1 MGSVNLTGRVPRPL
15 ATISGRLV
23 ATGVVV
29 FLLLVG
35 AVVYGFHYRLEKQQA
50 RKEQQQSQL
59 VASDAAQSNRRS
71 VEGETP
77 VSSVST
83 SATPTTNPVPSIAT
97 PLVNAA
103 HTVAQPFPSPANAPA
118 SQSAQTPAAPVYY
131 APQPVPQVDLQ
142 EELRKQALA
151 HRYARQQEALEAP
164 TGAQDQRTASSSTPD
179 PIQAEM
185 AQLNNLLHPAVGVTS
200 RAPVDG
206 ASAPALAPA
215 GVEPANGYR
224 AQNAQGEKREFQ
236 EGGEGPED
244 DYLKTTRTP
253 PLSPWVVQRGTVIPA
268 ALPHRLVSDLPGD
281 LIAEVARDVYDSPT
295 QKYVMIPAGSR
306 LVGEY
311 NSSVTYGQNRV
322 QAVWTAIYFPDG
334 SFIDLDR
341 MPSHAADGAVGLKD
355 QVDNHWKRVI
365 GGVALSSVLAAGLQ
379 ISQNRTNSSVLTY
392 PSAGQEAAAAIGTQ
406 AAQLGEQITNRNLN
420 IQPALKIRPGEI
432 FAVSVKKDML
442 FPGPYE
448 PLAVK

>member
-23 ATGVVV
+23 ATGVIV

-35 AVVYGFHYRLEKQQA
+35 AVVYGFHYRVQKQQA
-50 RKEQQQSQL
+50 RKDQQQTQL
-59 VASDAAQSNRRS
+59 VASDAAQSNRQS
-71 VEGETP
+71 IEGEMP
-77 VSSVST
+77 ISSVSG
-83 SATPTTNPVPSIAT
+83 AQPPPNPTASIAT

-103 HTVAQPFPSPANAPA
+103 RTVAQPFPSTATA
-118 SQSAQTPAAPVYY
+118 SASPGAQPPPAPVYS
-131 APQPVPQVDLQ
+131 APEPAPQVDPQ

-151 HRYARQQEALEAP
+151 HRYARRQEALEAP
-164 TGAQDQRTASSSTPD
+164 TGVQDLHSGAAATPD
-179 PIQAEM
+179 PLQADV
-185 AQLNNLLHPAVGVTS
+185 AQLNSLLHPAAGVTS
-200 RAPVDG
+200 EAPIVG
-206 ASAPALAPA
+206 GPAPALAPA
-215 GVEPANGYR
+215 GLEATGGYR
-224 AQNAQGEKREFQ
+224 AQNAQGEKRQFQ
-236 EGGEGPED
+236 DGGEVAED

-311 NSSVTYGQNRV
+311 NSNVTYGQNRV
-322 QAVWTAIYFPDG
+322 QVVWTAIYFPDA

-379 ISQNRTNSSVLTY
+379 ISQNRTNGSVLAY
-392 PSAGQEAAAAIGTQ
+392 PSAGQEAGAAVGTQ

-420 IQPALKIRPGEI
+420 IQPTLKIRPGEI
-432 FAVSVKKDML
+432 FSVSVKKDML

-448 PLAVK
+448 PLTVR